1 MKEIRMSEDFVKVA
15 DTRDILPSHMK
26 EVQVDGENI
35 CVANID
41 GKYYAIGSICT
52 HEGGP
57 LADGTLESFEVEC
70 PWHGSKFDVRTG
82 EVTSPPASEPEP
94 TYQIKVDGNNVL
106 IKKRDKSKPSQLELT
121 LIKKDKVEGTDVM
134 SFKFSNQNDQVQDK
148 PLIDYTAG
156 QFAFFDIGEVYN
168 DPKGPIRHFTI
179 SSSPTEN
186 FIMFSTRIRDSP
198 YKKRLSTLERGAKVK
213 VRGPEGKFVL
223 HEDYSKPAVF
233 LSGGIGVTPFRT
245 MIKYATDKQLPVKII
260 MFDSNRNQDNILFK
274 KEFDD
279 WASINKNLKI
289 IYTISEKDQH
299 NQSSSSSLSRASYW
313 KGEYGRIDKAMILKH
328 IEDNN
333 ILNNSIFYIC
343 GPPGM
348 LKAMQTLLQEELEIP
363 KERIKIEEFTGY

>member
-1 MKEIRMSEDFVKVA
+1 
-15 DTRDILPSHMK
+15 
-26 EVQVDGENI
+26 
-35 CVANID
+35 
-41 GKYYAIGSICT
+41 
-52 HEGGP
+52 
-57 LADGTLESFEVEC
+57 
-70 PWHGSKFDVRTG
+70 
-82 EVTSPPASEPEP
+82 
-94 TYQIKVDGNNVL
+94 
-106 IKKRDKSKPSQLELT
+106 
-121 LIKKDKVEGTDVM
+121 
-134 SFKFSNQNDQVQDK
+134 
-148 PLIDYTAG
+148 
-156 QFAFFDIGEVYN
+156 
-168 DPKGPIRHFTI
+168 
-179 SSSPTEN
+179 
-186 FIMFSTRIRDSP
+186 MFSTRIRDSP

-299 NQSSSSSLSRASYW
+299 DQSSSSSLSRASYW

-348 LKAMQTLLQEELEIP
+348 LKAMQILLQEELEIP

>member
-15 DTRDILPSHMK
+15 DTKDILPSHMK

-289 IYTISEKDQH
+289 IYAISEEDQH
-299 NQSSSSSLSRASYW
+299 DQSSSLSRASYW
-313 KGEYGRIDKAMILKH
+313 KGVYGRIDKAMILKH